1 MPICSA
7 SWNDSSRRKFSR
19 SRAAIGWETHW
30 KEETTHAIMDELEW
44 PRENSK
50 LTTGERDRAVD
61 ELIALVG
68 DMEGILQQQ
77 SLADAAYFL
86 NVCGRSFR
94 TEEIDRIKTGV
105 LRAYRWQYIFSG
117 VGHPRFQVVYEKLMT
132 PGQRDRVATALATL
146 S

>member
-1 MPICSA
+1 M
-7 SWNDSSRRKFSR
+7 
-19 SRAAIGWETHW
+19 
-30 KEETTHAIMDELEW
+30 
-44 PRENSK
+44 
-50 LTTGERDRAVD
+50 
-61 ELIALVG
+61 IALVG